1 MTNNPMMAIM
11 SAIRGGQNPQRI
23 MQQLAM
29 SDPRV
34 GQAQQI
40 MAGKSPQQIR
50 QICENMCRER
60 GITPES
66 VAQQLGIP
74 GIR

>member
-1 MTNNPMMAIM
+1 MNNPMMAIM
-11 SAIRGGQNPQRI
+11 NAIRNGQNPQRI

-34 GQAQQI
+34 GQAQQM

-74 GIR
+74 NI

>member
-1 MTNNPMMAIM
+1 MNNPMMSILN
-11 SAIRGGQNPQRI
+11 AIRGGQNPQRI
-23 MQQLAM
+23 LQQLAM
-29 SDPRV
+29 SDPRAA
-34 GQAQQI
+34 QAQQI

>member
-1 MTNNPMMAIM
+1 MTNNPVMAIM
-11 SAIRGGQNPQRI
+11 SAIRGGAAPERI
-23 MQQLAM
+23 LQQLAM

-34 GQAQQI
+34 GQARQI
-40 MAGKSPQQIR
+40 MAGKSPRQIR